1 MNNLDKI
8 KNKVEA
14 LKKREFELDQR
25 ELAINALLP
34 IGLSLSTKIKSKVAS
49 NKMALFLNIIE
60 GLSSKIEGLDN
71 SKEIVEA
78 IEEQTKGLKGETS
91 KKIARE
97 MKNLIK
103 KVEKFE
109 EKTFF
114 DQDAFNKVFA
124 ESITKIANFIKI
136 PDEVPELVSYTR
148 RAKDN
153 KITKVIERFSNY
165 RLVHTWS
172 YDGKS
177 NLVKVS
183 TETVDEST

>member
-1 MNNLDKI
+1 
-8 KNKVEA
+8 
-14 LKKREFELDQR
+14 
-25 ELAINALLP
+25 
-34 IGLSLSTKIKSKVAS
+34 
-49 NKMALFLNIIE
+49 
-60 GLSSKIEGLDN
+60 
-71 SKEIVEA
+71 
-78 IEEQTKGLKGETS
+78 
-91 KKIARE
+91 